1 LAHKEFKEY
10 KDLWETKVF
19 RGYKASKAF
28 KDLRAIQ
35 EP

>member
-1 LAHKEFKEY
+1 VFREQLVFKEA
-10 KDLWETKVF
+10 LVSKVF